1 MSISAKLVKELRER
15 TGAGMMECKKALI
28 QSAGDLEAAIVEM
41 RKTGLAKADKKAG
54 RVAAEGTLVICLS
67 DDGKQATLLEANCET
82 DFVAMGEAFQGF
94 ASDAANL
101 ARRENLLDI
110 DALLSARSEAGKSV
124 DEQRKELIAK
134 VGENVNLRRFV
145 TFTTKGGT
153 IGHYLHGSKI
163 GVLVEID
170 GDKEE
175 LAKDLAMHIAASN
188 PQALDA
194 ASLPEELVARE
205 ENIQRAKFEQS
216 GKPANIIAKMVSSS
230 MEKFFS
236 EVTLLE
242 QKFVKN
248 PSQSIER
255 LLAEQGTSVLRY
267 VRYELGAGIEKEASD
282 FVSEVMAQAKGQ

>member
-28 QSAGDLEAAIVEM
+28 QSVGDLEAAIVEM

-54 RVAAEGTLVICLS
+54 RIAAEGRLFICLS

-82 DFVAMGEAFQGF
+82 DFVAMGEAFQHF
-94 ASDAANL
+94 ASEAANL

-145 TFTTKGGT
+145 TFTTKDGT
-153 IGHYLHGSKI
+153 IGHYLHGGKI
-163 GVLVEID
+163 GVLVEIN

-175 LAKDLAMHIAASN
+175 LAKDLAMQIAASN

-194 ASLPEELVARE
+194 ASLPEDLVARE
-205 ENIQRAKFEQS
+205 ESIQRAKFEQS

-236 EVTLLE
+236 EVTLLK

-248 PSQSIER
+248 PGQSIER
-255 LLAEQGTSVLRY
+255 LLAEQGTGVLRY
-267 VRYELGAGIEKEASD
+267 IRYELGAGIEKEASD